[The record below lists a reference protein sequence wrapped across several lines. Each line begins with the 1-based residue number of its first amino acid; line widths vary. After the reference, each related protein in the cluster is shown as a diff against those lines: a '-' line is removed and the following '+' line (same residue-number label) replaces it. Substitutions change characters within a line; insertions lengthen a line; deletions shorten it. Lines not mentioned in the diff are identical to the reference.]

1 MLLIHRLAGI
11 EPLSCQNTRAA
22 RRIGRHSLS
31 RLTSGSC
38 EDPSSRPLRMFPEG
52 FMFGVSS
59 SSHQVEGAWDA
70 DDKSPSMWD
79 VSVHKDPCWIANC
92 SSGDVAADSYHL
104 YKRDVAML
112 AELGVD
118 FYRFSISWPRVLPKG
133 PGRGGARSA
142 AGFAYYRRLIAQLKR
157 RGIQPFVTLYH
168 WDLPQYLQDLGGW
181 TNPLIVD
188 WFADYARVVFEEL
201 GDDVK
206 FWITINEP
214 WTFCWLGYGR
224 DFFAPRVNSLDVGV
238 YLCAKNVILAH
249 AKVYHLYN
257 SEFKEKQGG
266 IVGISIPYTWYE
278 PATDSKNDSQAVNDL
293 LDFEG
298 GLFMNPIYAKCGD
311 FPKIVKERVAKKS
324 AEQGYSKSRLP
335 ELTSEE
341 IEFAR
346 GAYDF
351 LGVNHYFTILA
362 YRNESA
368 DYSTSFFYGGIKAPS
383 YPDDMGVGLALNP
396 EWPTSSVSSFATY
409 YPSGFYKL
417 LTYLRQKY
425 DNPPIIVT
433 ENGWPTGP
441 GLEDDD
447 RIKYLRG
454 YLQAL
459 QQALEE
465 GSDIRG
471 YTFWSLMDTFEWISG
486 YSTRFG
492 LYEVDFESAR
502 RERTPRKS
510 AFVYREVVRARA
522 VDPGY
527 EPPADATM
535 ESC

>member
-1 MLLIHRLAGI
+1 MPTFLFILLL
-11 EPLSCQNTRAA
+11 
-22 RRIGRHSLS
+22 SLS
-31 RLTSGSC
+31 RWTSGWC
-38 EDPSSRPLRMFPEG
+38 EDPSSRPLRKFPEG

-59 SSHQVEGAWDA
+59 ASYQVEGAWDA

-79 VSVHKDPCWIANC
+79 VSIHKDPCWIANC
-92 SSGDVAADSYHL
+92 STGDVAADSYHL
-104 YKRDVAML
+104 YERDAAML

-118 FYRFSISWPRVLPKG
+118 FYRFSISWPRVLPQG
-133 PGRGGARSA
+133 PGRVGARSA

-157 RGIQPFVTLYH
+157 RGIQPLVTLYH

-206 FWITINEP
+206 YWITINEP
-214 WTFCWLGYGR
+214 WTFCWFGYGR
-224 DFFAPRVNSLDVGV
+224 DFFAPRVNSSDVGV

-249 AKVYHLYN
+249 ATVYHLYN

-266 IVGISIPYTWYE
+266 VVGISNAFTWYE
-278 PATDSKNDSQAVNDL
+278 PVTDSKNDSQAVNDIL
-293 LDFEG
+293 EFEG
-298 GLFMNPIYAKCGD
+298 GLFTNPIYAKCGD

-351 LGVNHYFTILA
+351 LGVNHYFTILT

-368 DYSTSFFYGGIKAPS
+368 DYSTSFFYGGVKAPS
-383 YPDDMGVGLALNP
+383 YPDDMDVGLALSP

-409 YPSGFYKL
+409 HPSGFYKL

-471 YTFWSLMDTFEWISG
+471 YTVWSLMDTFEWISR